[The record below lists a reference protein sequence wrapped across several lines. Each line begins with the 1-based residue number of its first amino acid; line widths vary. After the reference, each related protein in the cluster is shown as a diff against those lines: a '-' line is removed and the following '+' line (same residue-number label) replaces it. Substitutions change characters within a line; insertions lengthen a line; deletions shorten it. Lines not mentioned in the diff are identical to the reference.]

1 MKSFLSKVNV
11 MIVTIEEWVE
21 RQSAFATIAL
31 SATLL
36 ALIGFVDR
44 IAPTEV
50 AFLLFYLIPIFLITW
65 RFNNPWGYVAGI
77 ISAVVWGTTEYTG
90 TGASKWVEGW
100 NLLVEVG
107 LFLSFAGLVGSLH
120 VHLVIQKNLNHRL
133 EDVIAEVKRLS
144 GLLPICAWCK
154 RIRDENGQW
163 HQMEEYIRSHAD
175 VSITHGICPECREKN
190 RR

>member
-1 MKSFLSKVNV
+1 

-21 RQSAFATIAL
+21 HRSAISIV
-31 SATLL
+31 SAAAILL
-36 ALIGFVDR
+36 ALIGFVDH

-50 AFLLFYLIPIFLITW
+50 ALLLFYLIPIFLVTW
-65 RFNNPWGYVAGI
+65 RFDNPWGYVAAI
-77 ISAVVWGTTEYTG
+77 VSALVWGSSEYSG
-90 TGASKWVEGW
+90 TNVRPWVAGW
-100 NLLVEVG
+100 NLFIEVG
-107 LFLSFAGLVGSLH
+107 LFLSFAGVIGSLH
-120 VHLVIQKNLNHRL
+120 EHLVLQRTLNRRL
-133 EDVIAEVKRLS
+133 EDVVAEVKRLS

>member
-1 MKSFLSKVNV
+1 
-11 MIVTIEEWVE
+11 MIVTIEEWVDQ
-21 RQSAFATIAL
+21 RSGTTILLVA
-31 SATLL
+31 AVLL
-36 ALIGFVDR
+36 ALIGIVDR
-44 IAPTEV
+44 VAPTEV

-65 RFNNPWGYVAGI
+65 RFNNPSGYLAGI
-77 ISAVVWGTTEYTG
+77 VSAIVWGFSEYVG
-90 TGASKWVEGW
+90 TGASTWVAGW

-120 VHLVIQKNLNHRL
+120 EHLIIQKNLNRRL
-133 EDVIAEVKRLS
+133 EDVVAEVKRLS

-175 VSITHGICPECREKN
+175 VSITHGICPDCREKN